1 MAFKVSARMVLELG
15 AELISSD
22 AVALYELV
30 KNSVDAGSP
39 TVEVHAQVVLR
50 KTFYDEALEALADK
64 APDIGAIRAGLIAN
78 LETSAPA
85 AARRDFQDRLLKA
98 ENEAA
103 SFAKALAQAYHDLN
117 WIEVRD
123 RGHGM
128 SGEELESIFLTIG
141 TRSRRSEKV
150 GDDGRFKDPRH
161 TILGDKGVGRLSAMR
176 LGDHMTVTTSRAGEA
191 SFNILD
197 IDWTRFS
204 HDSSA
209 LIDDIDIAPTK
220 GTAKPDPDSQGTRIL
235 IRDLSGDWDV
245 GVFRRMVEEQFKRIV
260 DPFPTSRGAPGWR
273 DPAELFD
280 LRFNTLVFEIPE
292 IPDWVLGQAHAVVTA
307 DYSYDADGAAR
318 LRGHIRY
325 GLRER
330 ETPFELV
337 EAELISLTDPIADR
351 LIRTSVATLRGLGP
365 FSVRF
370 YWYNRRILK
379 ETTVDGGVKT
389 RKAVLDEVN
398 TWAGGLMVF
407 RDHFRIN
414 PYGGQDDDWLE
425 LDKKAL
431 GAKGYKVNRSQIIG
445 QILLSSRNFALVEQT
460 NREGLAENPSKQ
472 VLVGMLRHILIT
484 EFRRFI
490 ERVDREKK
498 VTDETTT
505 DDLDKLIEQASSK
518 VELKLLELRRI
529 APEHSADL
537 EELQRLVVG
546 LGRLVDQ
553 AKVMAQEYE
562 DDRSK
567 FVHLAGI
574 GLMVEFILHEIG
586 RATHSAL
593 RVMEE
598 IDSSRLDRAE
608 AASLRVL
615 SGQLSTL
622 IKRVDTLDPLST
634 SRRQTKEVFDLTEL
648 VEQVID
654 SRSQQLA
661 RHGVTLVLDRPSGP
675 FRIKAVRGM
684 VLQIIENLFE
694 NAVYWLKIEQ
704 RRVRGFE
711 PTISIRLDPVARE
724 MLFSDNGPGV
734 AAARAAEIF
743 EPFVTSK
750 PPGQGRGLGLY
761 ISREMARYHDWELSL
776 STEQL
781 NDEGRSA
788 TFVVEMGAAQ

>member
-1 MAFKVSARMVLELG
+1 
-15 AELISSD
+15 
-22 AVALYELV
+22 
-30 KNSVDAGSP
+30 
-39 TVEVHAQVVLR
+39 
-50 KTFYDEALEALADK
+50 
-64 APDIGAIRAGLIAN
+64 
-78 LETSAPA
+78 
-85 AARRDFQDRLLKA
+85 
-98 ENEAA
+98 
-103 SFAKALAQAYHDLN
+103 
-117 WIEVRD
+117 
-123 RGHGM
+123 
-128 SGEELESIFLTIG
+128 
-141 TRSRRSEKV
+141 
-150 GDDGRFKDPRH
+150 
-161 TILGDKGVGRLSAMR
+161 
-176 LGDHMTVTTSRAGEA
+176 
-191 SFNILD
+191 
-197 IDWTRFS
+197 
-204 HDSSA
+204 
-209 LIDDIDIAPTK
+209 
-220 GTAKPDPDSQGTRIL
+220 
-235 IRDLSGDWDV
+235 
-245 GVFRRMVEEQFKRIV
+245 
-260 DPFPTSRGAPGWR
+260 
-273 DPAELFD
+273 
-280 LRFNTLVFEIPE
+280 
-292 IPDWVLGQAHAVVTA
+292 
-307 DYSYDADGAAR
+307 
-318 LRGHIRY
+318 
-325 GLRER
+325 
-330 ETPFELV
+330 
-337 EAELISLTDPIADR
+337 
-351 LIRTSVATLRGLGP
+351 
-365 FSVRF
+365 
-370 YWYNRRILK
+370 
-379 ETTVDGGVKT
+379 
-389 RKAVLDEVN
+389 
-398 TWAGGLMVF
+398 VF

-445 QILLSSRNFALVEQT
+445 QVLLSSRNFALVEQT

-675 FRIKAVRGM
+675 PDHRESVR
-684 VLQIIENLFE
+684 E
-694 NAVYWLKIEQ
+694 
-704 RRVRGFE
+704 RRLLAQDRTASRAGVRADD
-711 PTISIRLDPVARE
+711 LH
-724 MLFSDNGPGV
+724 
-734 AAARAAEIF
+734 
-743 EPFVTSK
+743 
-750 PPGQGRGLGLY
+750 PPGSRRQGDALLRQRAGRGGGARCGNLRTLRDLQAAGAGAGFGSLYFPRDGAIPRLGVV
-761 ISREMARYHDWELSL
+761 A
-776 STEQL
+776 L
-781 NDEGRSA
+781 N
-788 TFVVEMGAAQ
+788 GAA